1 MTDLNRYIVHYD
13 YSDLLMHAGDPHC
26 GGIVH
31 TVFKTNLTSSG
42 YPAPITTTIKCNW
55 LLVKPLYRREVRVTF
70 TEFDVTGNAACS
82 DNRVEIYDGLT
93 RRLASLCRSSAAQRT
108 FTLRSGFSFLKL
120 IVTNPQNFRGFH
132 AKLTVI

>member
-1 MTDLNRYIVHYD
+1 
-13 YSDLLMHAGDPHC
+13 MHAGDIHC
-26 GGIVH
+26 GGIVN
-31 TVFKTNLTSSG
+31 TLFVTDLTSTG
-42 YPAPITTTIKCNW
+42 YPAPITTPIKCNW
-55 LLVKPLYRREVRVTF
+55 LLSKPANRREVRVTF

-93 RRLASLCRSSAAQRT
+93 RRLASLCMSDAAQRT
-108 FTLRSGFSFLKL
+108 FTLRSGFSLLKL